1 MVVSCVQSV
10 ILALGRVTVVLRIL
24 LLGLAL
30 TVGCSTA
37 GDLHADDRP
46 NVLLLLADDQCFS
59 TLRAAGNDEIQT
71 PNLDRLMARG
81 TSFRRAYN
89 SGGWHGAICV
99 ASRTMLNTGLQLWKA
114 RDAEQRLP
122 SEWMQKG
129 RLWPQ
134 LMSKAGY
141 QTFLTGKWHVS
152 VDAAKVFET
161 VRHVRGGMPEQTM
174 AGYNRPVSRED
185 RGWLPWDESRGGFW
199 EGGRHWSEVVADD
212 TVDYLRAAVTDPR
225 PFFIYAAFNAPHDP
239 RQSPKQFVDLYPAE
253 RVRVPASFVPRYPHE
268 IGVYD
273 IRDEKLAPLPRTEW
287 SVQVNRQ
294 EYYAIITHMDQQI
307 GRILEALDQSGEA
320 DRTWIVFTAD
330 HGLACGNHGLMGK
343 QNLHDHSVRVPF
355 LVSGP
360 GVAAGVQ
367 RDEFVYLQ
375 DVMPT
380 VLELAGAVIPEH
392 VQFRSLVPL
401 LGGQP
406 GARWRDCVTGSYM
419 QSQRMI
425 TVGSDKLILY
435 PGIGVSLLFDL
446 SADPEELRDI
456 SGERG
461 AMVVKRRLFGRLLEE
476 QGWMG
481 DKLDLRG
488 KFAEL
493 AE

>member
-1 MVVSCVQSV
+1 MM
-10 ILALGRVTVVLRIL
+10 RVLWAVAVLV
-24 LLGLAL
+24 AAAA
-30 TVGCSTA
+30 TA
-37 GDLHADDRP
+37 GGLQAADRP
-46 NVLLLLADDQCFS
+46 NILFLLADDQCFS

-99 ASRTMLNTGLQLWKA
+99 ASRTMLNTGLQLWRA
-114 RDAEQRLP
+114 RDAEKGLRKD
-122 SEWMQKG
+122 WMQQG

-134 LMSKAGY
+134 LMTQAGY

-152 VDAAKVFET
+152 VDAAQVFET
-161 VRHVRGGMPEQTM
+161 VRHVRGGMPEQTE
-174 AGYNRPVSRED
+174 AGYNRPISRED
-185 RGWLPWDESRGGFW
+185 REWLPWDEARGGFW

-212 TVDYLRAAVTDPR
+212 AVDYLKLAAADER

-239 RQSPKQFVDLYPAE
+239 RQSPKQFVDMYPAE

-268 IGVYD
+268 IGVYE

-307 GRILEALDQSGEA
+307 GRILEALQASGEA

-355 LVSGP
+355 VVSGP

-380 VLELAGAVIPEH
+380 VLELAGVAVPEH
-392 VQFRSLVPL
+392 VQFRSLLPL
-401 LGGQP
+401 LSGGAA
-406 GARWRDCVTGSYM
+406 GVWRDCVTGSYM

-435 PGIGVSLLFDL
+435 PGIGVSLLYDL
-446 SADPEELRDI
+446 AADPEELRDL
-456 SGERG
+456 SGESG
-461 AMVVKRRLFGRLLEE
+461 ALGVKRRLFERLLQE
-476 QGWMG
+476 QRVMG
-481 DKLDLRG
+481 DALDLRV
-488 KFAEL
+488 KFPEL
-493 AE
+493 TGI

>member
-1 MVVSCVQSV
+1 MTLIHRIC
-10 ILALGRVTVVLRIL
+10 ALS
-24 LLGLAL
+24 LLGLL
-30 TVGCSTA
+30 GGFGA
-37 GDLHADDRP
+37 GLSVSRSGQAADRP
-46 NVLLLLADDQCFS
+46 NILFLLADDQCFR

-71 PNLDRLMARG
+71 PALDRLMARG

-114 RDAEQRLP
+114 RDADRRLRADWLQR
-122 SEWMQKG
+122 G

-134 LMSKAGY
+134 LMSAAGY
-141 QTFLTGKWHVS
+141 QTFLTGKWHLS
-152 VDAAKVFET
+152 VDASQVFET
-161 VRHVRGGMPEQTM
+161 ARHVRGGMPEQTP
-174 AGYNRPVSRED
+174 AGYNRPTD
-185 RGWLPWDESRGGFW
+185 RADSEWLPWDEARGGFW

-212 TVDYLRAAVTDPR
+212 AVDYLKMAAADER

-239 RQSPKQFVDLYPAE
+239 RQAPKQFVDMYPADQ
-253 RVRVPASFVPRYPHE
+253 VRVPGSFVPRYPHE
-268 IGVYD
+268 IGVYE

-307 GRILEALDQSGEA
+307 GRILQALDESGEA

-343 QNLHDHSVRVPF
+343 QNLYDHSVRVPF

-360 GVAAGVQ
+360 GVPAGVQ

-380 VLELAGAVIPEH
+380 VLELAGAAIPEH
-392 VQFRSLVPL
+392 VEFRSLLPL
-401 LGGQP
+401 LQGTAGDS
-406 GARWRDCVTGSYM
+406 GLEWRDSVTGSYM

-425 TVGSDKLILY
+425 TVGHDKLIVY
-435 PGIGVSLLFDL
+435 PKIGVSLLYDL
-446 SADPEELRDI
+446 ASDPEELRDI
-456 SGERG
+456 SAAPGGLER
-461 AMVVKRRLFGRLLEE
+461 KRRLFGRLQDE
-476 QGWMG
+476 QRRMA
-481 DKLDLRG
+481 DELDLPAR
-488 KFAEL
+488 FPEL
-493 AE
+493 VEQK

>member
-1 MVVSCVQSV
+1 
-10 ILALGRVTVVLRIL
+10 
-24 LLGLAL
+24 
-30 TVGCSTA
+30 
-37 GDLHADDRP
+37 
-46 NVLLLLADDQCFS
+46 
-59 TLRAAGNDEIQT
+59 
-71 PNLDRLMARG
+71 
-81 TSFRRAYN
+81 
-89 SGGWHGAICV
+89 
-99 ASRTMLNTGLQLWKA
+99 
-114 RDAEQRLP
+114 
-122 SEWMQKG
+122 
-129 RLWPQ
+129 
-134 LMSKAGY
+134 
-141 QTFLTGKWHVS
+141 
-152 VDAAKVFET
+152 
-161 VRHVRGGMPEQTM
+161 
-174 AGYNRPVSRED
+174 
-185 RGWLPWDESRGGFW
+185 
-199 EGGRHWSEVVADD
+199 
-212 TVDYLRAAVTDPR
+212 
-225 PFFIYAAFNAPHDP
+225 
-239 RQSPKQFVDLYPAE
+239 VDLYPAE

-406 GARWRDCVTGSYM
+406 GAQWRDCVTGSYM

>member
-1 MVVSCVQSV
+1 
-10 ILALGRVTVVLRIL
+10 
-24 LLGLAL
+24 
-30 TVGCSTA
+30 
-37 GDLHADDRP
+37 
-46 NVLLLLADDQCFS
+46 
-59 TLRAAGNDEIQT
+59 
-71 PNLDRLMARG
+71 
-81 TSFRRAYN
+81 
-89 SGGWHGAICV
+89 
-99 ASRTMLNTGLQLWKA
+99 
-114 RDAEQRLP
+114 
-122 SEWMQKG
+122 
-129 RLWPQ
+129 
-134 LMSKAGY
+134 
-141 QTFLTGKWHVS
+141 
-152 VDAAKVFET
+152 
-161 VRHVRGGMPEQTM
+161 
-174 AGYNRPVSRED
+174 
-185 RGWLPWDESRGGFW
+185 
-199 EGGRHWSEVVADD
+199 VVADD

-481 DKLDLRG
+481 DMLDLRG